1 MEVYI
6 DSLFLINLFMDT
18 VILFIVSLLVCADVS
33 GKRIF
38 LGAALSAVYGAV
50 MVFPRL
56 AFLYGAVFKLIMS
69 GILVF
74 AAFGRCG
81 VRRFLRIWA
90 VFWLVSA
97 VAGGIIF
104 AMSVFTDFG
113 AVMQTSAVNCVLY
126 MNISPL
132 LLAVGCAALYVLI
145 EVYRRMCI
153 RNFSRE
159 RIILKLNVRYL
170 GKDYSLK
177 GLIDTGCELTEPLSG
192 APVIIADKRIFCGIP
207 EPGYRLC
214 ADTVSGRNSLDYIIP
229 DRIDSADDGIKIE
242 AGTIVALS
250 EIRLSNNGI
259 YNALINP
266 IAVNDAVC
274 GGKKCRTENT
284 LYLHERIDC

>member
-1 MEVYI
+1 MTVYI
-6 DSLFLINLFMDT
+6 DSLFLVNLFMDT
-18 VILFIVSLLVCADVS
+18 VILFIVSLLVCAEVS

-38 LGAALSAVYGAV
+38 FGAVLSAVYGAV

-97 VAGGIIF
+97 AAGGIIF

-113 AVMQTSAVNCVLY
+113 TVMQTSAVNCVLY

-132 LLAVGCAALYVLI
+132 LLAAACAALYVLI

-159 RIILKLNVRYL
+159 RIILKLNVSYL

-207 EPGYRLC
+207 ESGYRLC
-214 ADTVSGRNSLDYIIP
+214 ADTVSGRSSLGYIIP
-229 DRIDSADDGIKIE
+229 DRIDSADDNIKIE
-242 AGTIVALS
+242 TGTIVALS
-250 EIRLSNNGI
+250 EIRLSNNGL

-266 IAVNDAVC
+266 IAVNDAAC